1 MQHYDVIVVG
11 GGHAGIEAAAA
22 AARIG
27 ARVALLTS
35 DPAVIGA
42 MSCNPAIGGLA
53 KGQLVR
59 EIDALGGL
67 MAQAADATGI
77 HFRLL
82 GRSKGPA
89 MWSPRSQCD
98 RHAYAAYMHA
108 ELTREPGIEI
118 VAGEVVAVLVDA
130 TRRVRGVG
138 CGDGRELLAPA
149 VVLTTGTF
157 LDALMHQ
164 GRETIPGGRMGEH
177 AAVALSA
184 SLRTLGLPLH
194 RLKTGTPPRLRA
206 ASIDYACC
214 TEQPG
219 DPDPR
224 PFAFTGGA
232 AVHNQV
238 LCWSCAT
245 TSAAHELIR
254 ANLDRAPLYN
264 GQIVSTGPRYCP
276 SIEDKVVRFAD
287 REQHHLFLEPEGLG
301 TDAIYVNG
309 LATSLPVDVQ
319 TALLAE
325 IPALRCAEVL
335 RYGYAVE
342 YDAVRTEAIDHRLS
356 VPAVPG
362 LYLAGQIN
370 GTSGYEEAG
379 IQGLVAGAN
388 AALAL
393 DGRDPLILTRADA
406 YGGVLIDDLV
416 VCAPDEPYRMFTSRA
431 EHRLHLRADNAD
443 RRLASLA
450 ARAGLIDAAR
460 ARAVAAKA
468 ERIAAVVAAVEP
480 ALAARIAGS
489 GLDLAATRALV
500 PELAGL
506 PAELAEGAWIEL
518 RYAGYLERQRARIE
532 RMQRQRDV
540 RLPDDLDYAAVP
552 ALSAEGRRCL
562 EQRRPGTLG
571 EAERLGG
578 VKQADV
584 ENLWAYLQRRTNPRG
599 AATVSNTRAPRCRW
613 QRRNALGA
621 DASR

>member
-1 MQHYDVIVVG
+1 MQRYDVIVVG
-11 GGHAGIEAAAA
+11 GGHAGIEAASA

-27 ARVALLTS
+27 ARVALLTG
-35 DPAVIGA
+35 DPRVIGA

-67 MAQAADATGI
+67 MARAADATGI

-89 MWSPRSQCD
+89 MWSPRAQCD
-98 RHAYAAYMHA
+98 RHAYVAYMVA
-108 ELTREPGIEI
+108 ALAGDPGITI
-118 VAGEVVAVLVDA
+118 VAGEAAAVLLDDA
-130 TRRVRGVG
+130 RRVRGVG
-138 CGDGRELLAPA
+138 CSDGSELLAPA

-164 GRETIPGGRMGEH
+164 GCETTPGGRVGEH

-184 SLRTLGLPLH
+184 SLRGLGLPLH

-206 ASIDYACC
+206 GSIDYTCC
-214 TEQPG
+214 IEQPG

-224 PFAFTGGA
+224 PFAFAGPAGAPSPAGHGHKTPQASLRGSAAGDGGV
-232 AVHNQV
+232 AVSNQV
-238 LCWSCAT
+238 LCWSCT
-245 TSAAHELIR
+245 TTPEAHALIR
-254 ANLDRAPLYN
+254 ANLERAPLYN
-264 GQIVSTGPRYCP
+264 GQIRSTGPRYCP

-287 REQHHLFLEPEGLG
+287 RAQHHLFLEPEGLE

-309 LATSLPVDVQ
+309 LATSLPIDVQ
-319 TALLAE
+319 AALLAA
-325 IPALRCAEVL
+325 IPALRRAEVL

-342 YDAVRTEAIDHRLS
+342 YDAVRTEAIDHRLA

-388 AALAL
+388 AALWLA
-393 DGRDPLILTRADA
+393 GRDPLVLSRADA

-416 VCAPDEPYRMFTSRA
+416 VCVPEEPYRMFTSRA
-431 EHRLHLRADNAD
+431 EHRLYLRADNAD
-443 RRLASLA
+443 RRLAHLA
-450 ARAGLIDAAR
+450 ARAGLIDAQR
-460 ARAVAAKA
+460 ARAVSDKAA
-468 ERIAAVVAAVEP
+468 RIAAVVAAVEP
-480 ALAARIAGS
+480 ALAARVAGS
-489 GLDLAATRALV
+489 GLDLAATRTLV
-500 PELAGL
+500 PALAGL
-506 PAELAEGAWIEL
+506 PPELAEGVWIEL

-532 RMQRQRDV
+532 RMQAHRDV
-540 RLPDDLDYAAVP
+540 RLPPDLDYAAVP

-584 ENLWAYLQRRTNPRG
+584 ENLWAHLQRRPG
-599 AATVSNTRAPRCRW
+599 
-613 QRRNALGA
+613 L
-621 DASR
+621 